1 MSESAT
7 SKSKPGAAPT
17 PANERILVVD
27 SDDNIRDLVVWN
39 LSADYTVSS
48 ASTADDA
55 LDLDLGGFSLII
67 LDTELRGTVS
77 GYSFIS
83 ALRDDPAARSVPFII
98 CSALDSEDDVIRGF
112 DAGADDYIV
121 KPFSLREMVAR
132 VKSLLRR
139 LRLRAAA
146 RAPKPA
152 AVSPTYRF
160 AGITIYADKSR
171 LEIDGRPV
179 TLSPTEFL
187 ILKLFVKE
195 PGRFYSRDEIQ
206 SFVWGDNAR
215 IGPHNRRQHLASAQK
230 ARELRRQ
237 YRLASRNR
245 LRPRLTRV
253 PAEIGG
259 SDCRY
264 RNFP

>member
-1 MSESAT
+1 MSESVT

-39 LSADYTVSS
+39 LSADYVVSS
-48 ASTADDA
+48 AATADDA

-77 GYSFIS
+77 GYSFIA

-112 DAGADDYIV
+112 DAGDDDYIV

-139 LRLRAAA
+139 LLLRAAA

-152 AVSPTYRF
+152 PVSPTYRF

-195 PGRFYSRDEIQ
+195 PGKFYSRDEIQ
-206 SFVWGDNAR
+206 SFVWGDNEPVSAR
-215 IGPHNRRQHLASAQK
+215 TIDVNIS
-230 ARELRRQ
+230 
-237 YRLASRNR
+237 R
-245 LRPRLTRV
+245 LRKKLGNYGANIVSRPGTGYGLV
-253 PAEIGG
+253 
-259 SDCRY
+259 
-264 RNFP
+264 

>member
-1 MSESAT
+1 MSESVT
-7 SKSKPGAAPT
+7 SKSKPGASPT

-27 SDDNIRDLVVWN
+27 SDDNIRDFVVCN
-39 LSADYTVSS
+39 LSADYVVSS
-48 ASTADDA
+48 AATADDA

-77 GYSFIS
+77 GYSFIA

-152 AVSPTYRF
+152 PVSPTYRF
-160 AGITIYADKSR
+160 AGITIYA
-171 LEIDGRPV
+171 EIAPR
-179 TLSPTEFL
+179 
-187 ILKLFVKE
+187 
-195 PGRFYSRDEIQ
+195 
-206 SFVWGDNAR
+206 
-215 IGPHNRRQHLASAQK
+215 NRRTP
-230 ARELRRQ
+230 
-237 YRLASRNR
+237 RN
-245 LRPRLTRV
+245 TF
-253 PAEIGG
+253 AH
-259 SDCRY
+259 
-264 RNFP
+264 

>member
-1 MSESAT
+1 MSESVT

-39 LSADYTVSS
+39 LSADYVVSS
-48 ASTADDA
+48 AATADDA

-77 GYSFIS
+77 GYSFIA

-139 LRLRAAA
+139 LRLRPEACPSLANLPFC
-146 RAPKPA
+146 RNNDICRQIAP
-152 AVSPTYRF
+152 R
-160 AGITIYADKSR
+160 
-171 LEIDGRPV
+171 
-179 TLSPTEFL
+179 
-187 ILKLFVKE
+187 
-195 PGRFYSRDEIQ
+195 
-206 SFVWGDNAR
+206 
-215 IGPHNRRQHLASAQK
+215 NRRTPRNTFAHGIPHTEALRERAGQVLF
-230 ARELRRQ
+230 AR
-237 YRLASRNR
+237 
-245 LRPRLTRV
+245 
-253 PAEIGG
+253 
-259 SDCRY
+259 
-264 RNFP
+264 

>member
-1 MSESAT
+1 MSESVT

-39 LSADYTVSS
+39 LSADYVVSS
-48 ASTADDA
+48 AATADDA

-77 GYSFIS
+77 GYSFIA
-83 ALRDDPAARSVPFII
+83 ALRDDTAARSVPFII

-139 LRLRAAA
+139 LLLRAAA

-152 AVSPTYRF
+152 PVSPTYRF

-195 PGRFYSRDEIQ
+195 PGKFYSRDEIQ
-206 SFVWGDNAR
+206 SFVCMGHKTKCAKWNGSVDGESLL
-215 IGPHNRRQHLASAQK
+215 ISA
-230 ARELRRQ
+230 L
-237 YRLASRNR
+237 
-245 LRPRLTRV
+245 
-253 PAEIGG
+253 
-259 SDCRY
+259 
-264 RNFP
+264 

>member
-1 MSESAT
+1 MSESVT

-39 LSADYTVSS
+39 LSADYVVSS
-48 ASTADDA
+48 AATADDA

-77 GYSFIS
+77 GYSFIA
-83 ALRDDPAARSVPFII
+83 ALRDDTAARSVPFII

-121 KPFSLREMVAR
+121 K
-132 VKSLLRR
+132 SLLRR
-139 LRLRAAA
+139 LLLRAAA

-152 AVSPTYRF
+152 PVSPTYRF

-195 PGRFYSRDEIQ
+195 PGKFYSRDEIQ
-206 SFVWGDNAR
+206 SFVWGDNEPVSAR
-215 IGPHNRRQHLASAQK
+215 TIDVNIS
-230 ARELRRQ
+230 
-237 YRLASRNR
+237 R
-245 LRPRLTRV
+245 LRKKLGNYGANIVSRPGTGYGLV
-253 PAEIGG
+253 
-259 SDCRY
+259 
-264 RNFP
+264 

>member
-1 MSESAT
+1 MT
-7 SKSKPGAAPT
+7 SKSKPGASPT

-27 SDDNIRDLVVWN
+27 SDDNIRDFVVCN
-39 LSADYTVSS
+39 LSADYVVSS
-48 ASTADDA
+48 AATADDA

-77 GYSFIS
+77 GYSFIA

-152 AVSPTYRF
+152 
-160 AGITIYADKSR
+160 
-171 LEIDGRPV
+171 PV
-179 TLSPTEFL
+179 LANLPL
-187 ILKLFVKE
+187 RRNNDICRQIA
-195 PGRFYSRDEIQ
+195 PR
-206 SFVWGDNAR
+206 
-215 IGPHNRRQHLASAQK
+215 NRRTP
-230 ARELRRQ
+230 
-237 YRLASRNR
+237 RN
-245 LRPRLTRV
+245 TF
-253 PAEIGG
+253 AH
-259 SDCRY
+259 
-264 RNFP
+264 